1 MLFSSLRAL
10 RALRLCVKD
19 WEEIDVTV
27 AALGCGQ
34 GQRRAPEPRN
44 PRISFCG
51 LLQVVVESYYNLSKS
66 YALDGESMTK
76 RRKTPDDPSLRS
88 SVSET
93 EFEVLRVL
101 WKHGPGTVRTIDGVL
116 KAQGRSWAYTTV
128 LTLLQRLQAKGY
140 VSRETQGVAH
150 VYRAAVTREKLLTTR
165 LWELADRFT
174 DGATTPIVQA
184 LVDGHRFTSD
194 EIEQFRQL
202 LDQAEAKDEVKKKR
216 SKKRKPR
223 AK

>member
-1 MLFSSLRAL
+1 
-10 RALRLCVKD
+10 
-19 WEEIDVTV
+19 
-27 AALGCGQ
+27 
-34 GQRRAPEPRN
+34 
-44 PRISFCG
+44 
-51 LLQVVVESYYNLSKS
+51 
-66 YALDGESMTK
+66 MTK
-76 RRKTPDDPSLRS
+76 RRKTPEDPSLHS

-101 WKHGPGTVRTIDGVL
+101 WKHGPGTVRAIDGVL
-116 KAQGRSWAYTTV
+116 KEQGRSWAYTTV

-202 LDQAEAKDEVKKKR
+202 LNQAEVKDEVKKKR

>member
-1 MLFSSLRAL
+1 
-10 RALRLCVKD
+10 
-19 WEEIDVTV
+19 
-27 AALGCGQ
+27 
-34 GQRRAPEPRN
+34 
-44 PRISFCG
+44 
-51 LLQVVVESYYNLSKS
+51 
-66 YALDGESMTK
+66 MTK

-101 WKHGPGTVRTIDGVL
+101 WKHGPGTVRAIDGVL
-116 KAQGRSWAYTTV
+116 KEQGRSWAYTTV

-174 DGATTPIVQA
+174 DGATTPLVQA
-184 LVDGHRFTSD
+184 LVDGHQFTSD

-202 LDQAEAKDEVKKKR
+202 LDQAEAKVEVKKKR

-223 AK
+223 AP